1 MNHLAHLFLAPDSPQ
16 ARIGSVMGDFARGL
30 EVQKLPPTVRTGLYH
45 HRAVDTYTDSHPE
58 VLASK
63 QLFSQQRRRFAGVA
77 LDILYDHY
85 LLRHWQRFSNVDS
98 GTFIDAVYQ
107 EFRDYEYLM
116 PEKMKQVTRN
126 MAENDWFGTY
136 ADLDSVGLAL
146 NRVAGRIRFQHQFF
160 DIIDEIKDHDRELER
175 RFLTFFP
182 DLITFAGDV
191 S

>member
-1 MNHLAHLFLAPDSPQ
+1 MNHLAHVFLAPDSPE

-30 EVQKLPPTVRTGLYH
+30 QVRELPPTVRVGIHH
-45 HRAVDTYTDSHPE
+45 HRAVDSFTDSHPD

-63 QLFSQQRRRFAGVA
+63 RLFSRQRRRFAGVA

-85 LLRHWQRFSNVDS
+85 LLRHWQGFSNVDS
-98 GTFIDAVYQ
+98 DTFIATAYQ

-116 PEKMKQVTRN
+116 PDKMKRVTRN
-126 MAENDWFGTY
+126 MVENDWFGTY
-136 ADLDSVGLAL
+136 ADLDSVGFAL
-146 NRVAGRIRFQHQFF
+146 NRVAQRIRFQHQFF
-160 DIIDEIKDHDRELER
+160 DIIDEIKEHDRELER

-182 DLITFAGDV
+182 DLIKFAGEV